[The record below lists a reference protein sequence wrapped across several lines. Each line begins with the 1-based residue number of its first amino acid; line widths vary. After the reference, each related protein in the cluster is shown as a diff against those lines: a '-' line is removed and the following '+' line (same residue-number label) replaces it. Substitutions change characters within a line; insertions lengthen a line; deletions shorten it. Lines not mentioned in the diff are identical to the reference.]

1 MPRELIE
8 HASHGRSAE
17 LSFKDRTEFPEGT
30 KLRMLRDQMLVEP
43 KDQAYSAII
52 YCINNDKPMRGI
64 VRAIGPGHYPKKY
77 NGPKGKRIKSW
88 DSKHFQPTEVKVG
101 DIVELGGLQ
110 YGGYSFQT
118 VYIGNVLHLICREA
132 DVAGIVEEEL

>member
-1 MPRELIE
+1 M
-8 HASHGRSAE
+8 AE
-17 LSFKDRTEFPEGT
+17 AQIVQSGTGSEISFKDRTEFPEGT

-43 KDQAYSAII
+43 ILNNWSSII
-52 YCINNDKPMRGI
+52 YVINSNKPMRGI

-77 NGPKGKRIKSW
+77 NGPKGKRTKSW
-88 DSKHFQPTEVKVG
+88 DSKVFQPTECKVG

-110 YGGYSFQT
+110 FGGYSFQT

-132 DVAGIVEEEL
+132 DVAGIVEEE